1 MEKLQGIG
9 VDVSKIAWNDTILT
23 LAQKTFENQDE
34 EELIE
39 MIKGEDLNQRDKIGS
54 KLSTMRKS
62 YRQAKEGKKSEW
74 IPPTEEQVNRMQKM
88 GIRLEKLEKIDT
100 IEEFIEKME
109 KLQGIGVDV
118 SKIAKPNTILKLA
131 QKTFVNQDEGE
142 LKEKIKGEG
151 LEPEDKIGEKL
162 SRVRIAYRKAKKGEE
177 PGVTP
182 PTEEQV
188 NRMQEM
194 GIRLEKLEKIDTI
207 EEFIEKMEKLQG
219 IGVDVSKITTTDTI
233 LTLAQKTFVN
243 QDEEELKEKIKGEGL
258 EPGDKIGS
266 KLSDMRKSYKQAK
279 EGKKLE
285 IIPPTDEQVNRMQ
298 EMEIRVEEQDKIEEF
313 IEKME
318 KLQGIG
324 VDVSKITTTDTIL
337 TLAQKT
343 FVNQDEEEL
352 KEKIKGEGLEPKD
365 KIGNKLCNMR
375 GTYSRAKKGEKTR
388 KISPTEE
395 QVNRIQEIGIRVE
408 QLEKIDTIDEFI
420 KKVEKL
426 QGIGVDVS
434 KIAKFD
440 TILKLA
446 QKTFVNQDEEELKEK
461 IKGEG
466 LEPGDKIGS
475 KLNTMRTSYRQAKKG
490 KKPKGTP
497 PTEEQV
503 KRMQE
508 IGIILEIKKITG
520 QDIGQASYTANVQ
533 ECDDAQADLNRLV
546 QEQQTKEGG
555 QH

>member
-100 IEEFIEKME
+100 
-109 KLQGIGVDV
+109 
-118 SKIAKPNTILKLA
+118 
-131 QKTFVNQDEGE
+131 
-142 LKEKIKGEG
+142 
-151 LEPEDKIGEKL
+151 
-162 SRVRIAYRKAKKGEE
+162 
-177 PGVTP
+177 
-182 PTEEQV
+182 
-188 NRMQEM
+188 
-194 GIRLEKLEKIDTI
+194 
-207 EEFIEKMEKLQG
+207 
-219 IGVDVSKITTTDTI
+219 
-233 LTLAQKTFVN
+233 
-243 QDEEELKEKIKGEGL
+243 
-258 EPGDKIGS
+258 
-266 KLSDMRKSYKQAK
+266 
-279 EGKKLE
+279 
-285 IIPPTDEQVNRMQ
+285 
-298 EMEIRVEEQDKIEEF
+298 IEEF

>member
-1 MEKLQGIG
+1 M
-9 VDVSKIAWNDTILT
+9 
-23 LAQKTFENQDE
+23 
-34 EELIE
+34 
-39 MIKGEDLNQRDKIGS
+39 
-54 KLSTMRKS
+54 
-62 YRQAKEGKKSEW
+62 
-74 IPPTEEQVNRMQKM
+74 
-88 GIRLEKLEKIDT
+88 
-100 IEEFIEKME
+100 
-109 KLQGIGVDV
+109 
-118 SKIAKPNTILKLA
+118 
-131 QKTFVNQDEGE
+131 
-142 LKEKIKGEG
+142 
-151 LEPEDKIGEKL
+151 
-162 SRVRIAYRKAKKGEE
+162 RIAYRKAKKGEE

>member
-1 MEKLQGIG
+1 
-9 VDVSKIAWNDTILT
+9 
-23 LAQKTFENQDE
+23 
-34 EELIE
+34 
-39 MIKGEDLNQRDKIGS
+39 
-54 KLSTMRKS
+54 
-62 YRQAKEGKKSEW
+62 
-74 IPPTEEQVNRMQKM
+74 
-88 GIRLEKLEKIDT
+88 
-100 IEEFIEKME
+100 
-109 KLQGIGVDV
+109 
-118 SKIAKPNTILKLA
+118 
-131 QKTFVNQDEGE
+131 
-142 LKEKIKGEG
+142 
-151 LEPEDKIGEKL
+151 
-162 SRVRIAYRKAKKGEE
+162 
-177 PGVTP
+177 
-182 PTEEQV
+182 
-188 NRMQEM
+188 
-194 GIRLEKLEKIDTI
+194 
-207 EEFIEKMEKLQG
+207 
-219 IGVDVSKITTTDTI
+219 
-233 LTLAQKTFVN
+233 
-243 QDEEELKEKIKGEGL
+243 
-258 EPGDKIGS
+258 
-266 KLSDMRKSYKQAK
+266 MRKSYKQAK
-279 EGKKLE
+279 EGNKLE

-352 KEKIKGEGLEPKD
+352 KEKIKGEGLEPKDKIGNKLCNMRGTYSRAKKGEKTRKISPTEEQVNRIQEIGIRVEQLEKIDTIDEFIKKVEKLQGIGVDVSKIAKFDTILKLAQKTFVNQDEEELKEKIKGEGLEPGD

>member
-118 SKIAKPNTILKLA
+118 SKI
-131 QKTFVNQDEGE
+131 
-142 LKEKIKGEG
+142 
-151 LEPEDKIGEKL
+151 
-162 SRVRIAYRKAKKGEE
+162 
-177 PGVTP
+177 
-182 PTEEQV
+182 
-188 NRMQEM
+188 
-194 GIRLEKLEKIDTI
+194 
-207 EEFIEKMEKLQG
+207 
-219 IGVDVSKITTTDTI
+219 TTTDTI

-298 EMEIRVEEQDKIEEF
+298 EMEIRVEEQDTIEEF

-337 TLAQKT
+337 T
-343 FVNQDEEEL
+343 
-352 KEKIKGEGLEPKD
+352 
-365 KIGNKLCNMR
+365 
-375 GTYSRAKKGEKTR
+375 
-388 KISPTEE
+388 
-395 QVNRIQEIGIRVE
+395 
-408 QLEKIDTIDEFI
+408 
-420 KKVEKL
+420 
-426 QGIGVDVS
+426 
-434 KIAKFD
+434 
-440 TILKLA
+440 LA

>member
-1 MEKLQGIG
+1 
-9 VDVSKIAWNDTILT
+9 
-23 LAQKTFENQDE
+23 
-34 EELIE
+34 
-39 MIKGEDLNQRDKIGS
+39 
-54 KLSTMRKS
+54 
-62 YRQAKEGKKSEW
+62 
-74 IPPTEEQVNRMQKM
+74 
-88 GIRLEKLEKIDT
+88 
-100 IEEFIEKME
+100 
-109 KLQGIGVDV
+109 
-118 SKIAKPNTILKLA
+118 
-131 QKTFVNQDEGE
+131 
-142 LKEKIKGEG
+142 
-151 LEPEDKIGEKL
+151 
-162 SRVRIAYRKAKKGEE
+162 
-177 PGVTP
+177 
-182 PTEEQV
+182 
-188 NRMQEM
+188 
-194 GIRLEKLEKIDTI
+194 
-207 EEFIEKMEKLQG
+207 
-219 IGVDVSKITTTDTI
+219 
-233 LTLAQKTFVN
+233 
-243 QDEEELKEKIKGEGL
+243 
-258 EPGDKIGS
+258 
-266 KLSDMRKSYKQAK
+266 
-279 EGKKLE
+279 
-285 IIPPTDEQVNRMQ
+285 
-298 EMEIRVEEQDKIEEF
+298 
-313 IEKME
+313 ME

-434 KIAKFD
+434 KIAQFD